1 MWIDTGKE
9 YTHYPVLINN
19 QSGEVRYETMFEDGE
34 IYTIT
39 LGPPNSEGVCSWIGV
54 NDGNG
59 APVSYRSWWKNT
71 LDELG
76 ISDIYDTLQV
86 KTTNVDQ

>member
-9 YTHYPVLINN
+9 YHYYPVLIDNE
-19 QSGEVRYETMFEDGE
+19 SGNVRYKTMFEDGE
-34 IYTIT
+34 IYAIT

-54 NDGNG
+54 TDDND
-59 APVSYRSWWKNT
+59 APIPYRAWWKNT

-76 ISDIYDTLQV
+76 ISDVYD
-86 KTTNVDQ
+86 DIMH